1 MSDVKTVKVDNW
13 GSFFLQKLQNFF
25 NKTDY
30 CDMTL
35 QFRDNSQLKV
45 HRLVL
50 SACTDYF
57 NILESTSESMDDVLL
72 MPRDLQADVVVPI
85 VNFMYT
91 GTLEFE
97 VRMYERLLKTAR
109 DMKMSVLL
117 KLLEA
122 HRRAMPKQAP
132 IVLNRGVAS
141 RPAMRGGGYTSTRG
155 RPAAYR
161 PLSSTATLYKKSL
174 NNSLEE
180 TEDVVGSDFERLR
193 RAGNENPTGKRPS
206 SSISTRSTS
215 PLQKKPNLQDVKEY
229 TEAARLRKQLNEDGE
244 DEVVGD
250 YDVDDTYSQSSGE
263 EGGTP
268 RQSMSLLSTSAGSN
282 ANKSARASLD
292 ASSPAGSSSNTTT
305 ATVTI
310 QETPGQKM
318 DHAKIIS
325 EVMKK
330 YPHLL
335 KSNKNIKLKI
345 TQKTPGASGTSFTV
359 RAETT
364 SGPVTNTPAPKPVNT
379 NTTPVGRALMASKQQ
394 SIMHGV
400 RGGKVATA
408 SRSLVAPSSAKNV
421 VVPAANSSSSSSI
434 IKPQASTSS
443 AAPTPPSTPAMKGNR
458 IDSRTMHRLIA
469 MGAENME
476 GPWLCLRCGVDGK
489 PIGIPTYRAFRK

>member
-30 CDMTL
+30 CDLTL

-57 NILESTSESMDDVLL
+57 NILETTTECIDDVLL

-122 HRRAMPKQAP
+122 HRRAMPQKP
-132 IVLNRGVAS
+132 EPVILNRAVNSGH
-141 RPAMRGGGYTSTRG
+141 RPAMRGGGFVSSRGRGGHATFSTRVDMNDN
-155 RPAAYR
+155 ANA
-161 PLSSTATLYKKSL
+161 S
-174 NNSLEE
+174 
-180 TEDVVGSDFERLR
+180 SDFERLR
-193 RAGNENPTGKRPS
+193 RTGIENPTGKRPLSLSNS
-206 SSISTRSTS
+206 S
-215 PLQKKPNLQDVKEY
+215 PPAKKLNLQEVKEF
-229 TEAARLRKQLNEDGE
+229 TEAARLRKQLNEGE
-244 DEVVGD
+244 DVGPD
-250 YDVDDTYSQSSGE
+250 YDPDDTYSNSSTE
-263 EGGTP
+263 ETQP
-268 RQSMSLLSTSAGSN
+268 RQSISLLAKN
-282 ANKSARASLD
+282 NKTPVKNDL
-292 ASSPAGSSSNTTT
+292 TT
-305 ATVTI
+305 ATVTL
-310 QETPGQKM
+310 QELPGQKM

-335 KSNKNIKLKI
+335 KNNKNIKLKI
-345 TQKTPGASGTSFTV
+345 TQKVPGAQGTAFTV
-359 RAETT
+359 RAESS
-364 SGPVTNTPAPKPVNT
+364 SGPITIPTAGASSVVKKTVGSSPATPLAQQ
-379 NTTPVGRALMASKQQ
+379 LLASK
-394 SIMHGV
+394 V
-400 RGGKVATA
+400 GK
-408 SRSLVAPSSAKNV
+408 S
-421 VVPAANSSSSSSI
+421 
-434 IKPQASTSS
+434 
-443 AAPTPPSTPAMKGNR
+443 PSTPETRQQTVSKTTPTGTATPATPLKGNR
-458 IDSRTMHRLIA
+458 IDSKTMHKLIA
-469 MGAENME
+469 MGAENTE

-489 PIGIPTYRAFRK
+489 PIGIPSYRAFRK